1 MKRSVAVALGAAV
14 LLSSGTAA
22 ASERVVYLEEFDH
35 LAERTELFNDGA
47 GVVEWRPGCLMLNW
61 MGKTAGDFHK
71 RWFKVETPP
80 REREWSFTFRFRIRA
95 WMPGDSL
102 GVRFHFGDGSETR
115 TAVIRERGSFFRE
128 GTGPSYQ
135 VTEGAPGFLFGRGEA
150 SYGVWNRGAVTVS
163 DGRATLWILRGGR
176 MVSESTCD
184 FPADKPLVGWNLV
197 ATEDDS
203 GFSFSRVMIADG
215 VSRPYERGDLE
226 ELLSEVRPD
235 DVPVWDASFGTQLV
249 AKAETPLDFSRG
261 RAVIRFRGPF
271 AAGRKGGTK
280 AVGCAF
286 EFRAGTNRPERIA
299 FGAGDNSGVL
309 RYGRYQL
316 KDNEFRTDGVPFT
329 ISNAVLTT
337 ACASPRGVKIGL
349 PPAIG
354 HWAGFETAEQTVI
367 AAAADRFPKIGD
379 LSWELAVEPS
389 GTNRYLFLLNGQVM
403 RGYQSKS
410 PLESVRFTGSELVEA
425 RLGTGAA
432 QSAHVWRL
440 PLEKEFRLARCR
452 ENLGSFAFECSRYLS
467 RDGLD
472 GLKSSC
478 LFDVPRRQWARAKG
492 VFRVDPDAP
501 PSYVPVVT
509 ARLTH
514 FHGNGGRS
522 LAMCQQTVD
531 VSKPD
536 PRVVKKG
543 DLYEVTFDFDIAS
556 IMDLTSMTDGLSR
569 VELPKLHF
577 EFTGPLWEKS
587 CYYIDPWRSPA
598 DELRSSLVVVSG
610 RLEESPAF
618 FRVRPERPYSLY
630 YPSET
635 PQVKVD
641 LAPSGAPGAAGA
653 LKLETEVTGEG
664 GRVVQRAAYGA
675 GSRTLSF
682 PKDTGYGH
690 YTVRYRVTDE
700 SGAVL
705 QRYETSYGLL
715 PPNTREGGYD
725 TPWYSWNFR
734 GAHGTAAKFEEWV
747 PAYDYLG
754 IHRTLLDVRDPKQW
768 ETNALMKAH
777 RFTLAEF
784 PFISV
789 SIEKGAREKALERMR
804 KLVEAFPHCKQ
815 ALVYHESCQAPFPK
829 EIYGVKTVWTERE
842 KIRFASD
849 KFIRDRAERTARCW
863 REVDPSVRLI
873 YGNSRESIGLHAQ
886 IMRGGLPKDLAD
898 AWGEES
904 FGYTHPPEEST
915 ALYPWCTR
923 RIATILGYPTTQDCP
938 WEWKCRTERYERSNR
953 GAAAVDLRDAL
964 IGLALGYRTIPVGCG
979 TEIANSYAD
988 TIWCGGTFTRWPMA
1002 YPREGALATATL
1014 TLVLD
1019 KATYSRQLE
1028 TGSLTAYA
1036 LEFKGKDG
1044 RWIYALWTA
1053 RGETVATLPKGEY
1066 EVISMTGARSASD
1079 GAAVAV
1085 SDEPVWV
1092 RCAKPVGRVTVR
1104 PWRTFA
1110 AEVAGARE
1118 GKVVATLDA
1127 AEKVTLDARE
1137 DVRLDKGYANTPH
1150 RPGRFAVRTVT
1161 DGEKGAAVE
1170 LEHLS
1175 QEACPEIMSEYV
1187 KLRLREP
1194 AVVAEPFDTI
1204 GVWVKGN
1211 SSWGRVSFEIVD
1223 AEGEKWY
1230 SSGSGGNEEEGDLYD
1245 WPAKAAFNYDGWH
1258 FLQLP
1263 FTPQSPVTLNGPCG
1277 GCWVWTRDASGNGR
1291 VDWPVKV
1298 TAVGVTQRGRTLD
1311 LIEMKPSDPRLRFG
1325 AIQVK

>member
-1 MKRSVAVALGAAV
+1 MKQSATICALGAAV
-14 LLSSGTAA
+14 LLSSGAA
-22 ASERVVYLEEFDH
+22 AVSERVVYLEEFDH
-35 LAERTELFNDGA
+35 LAERTELFNEGA

-61 MGKTAGDFHK
+61 RAKTTGGFHK

-80 REREWSFTFRFRIRA
+80 RERDWSFTFRFRLWR
-95 WMPGDSL
+95 WMDGTSF
-102 GVRFHFGDGSETR
+102 GIRFHFGDGTETR
-115 TAVIRERGSFFRE
+115 MAVIREAGSSFEGGKSMLPPPRE
-128 GTGPSYQ
+128 GD
-135 VTEGAPGFLFGRGEA
+135 PGFLFGRGEA
-150 SYGVWNRGAVTVS
+150 ACGIWNRGAVTVS
-163 DGRATLWILRGGR
+163 DGRATLWLLRGGKLAP
-176 MVSESTCD
+176 EATCD
-184 FPADKPLVGWNLV
+184 FPKGKPLVGWNLV
-197 ATEDDS
+197 ATEADACFGID
-203 GFSFSRVMIADG
+203 RVAIADG
-215 VSRPYERGDLE
+215 VARPYERGDIE
-226 ELLSEVRPD
+226 ELLAEVRPD
-235 DVPVWDASFGTQLV
+235 DVVAWDPTFGTALEKKV
-249 AKAETPLDFSRG
+249 DTPFDCTSG
-261 RAVIRFRGPF
+261 RRVIRFRAPF
-271 AAGRKGGTK
+271 AAGRKGGAK

-286 EFRAGTNRPERIA
+286 EFKAGTNRPERIA
-299 FGAGDNSGVL
+299 FGASDIRGEPAFARFHDG
-309 RYGRYQL
+309 
-316 KDNEFRTDGVPFT
+316 EFDATAVPVVA
-329 ISNAVLTT
+329 SNVTLTVNGYH
-337 ACASPRGVKIGL
+337 RGVRIL
-349 PPAIG
+349 PSFS
-354 HWAGFETAEQTVI
+354 HWGGFETAELTEV
-367 AAAADRFPKIGD
+367 AAARDRFPKPAD
-379 LSWELAVEPS
+379 TTWELALEPS
-389 GTNRYLFLLNGQVM
+389 GTNRYRVLINNQMLREYRFA
-403 RGYQSKS
+403 S
-410 PLESVRFTGSELVEA
+410 PLTSVRFTGGEGAEA
-425 RLGTGAA
+425 RLGEGRA
-432 QSAHVWRL
+432 QPAHAWEL
-440 PLEKEFRLARCR
+440 PVVAGGFRLDRCR

-467 RDGLD
+467 RDAFD
-472 GLKSSC
+472 GLRSSC
-478 LFDVPRRQWARAKG
+478 LFNVPRRQWARAKG
-492 VFRVDPDAP
+492 VFRIDPTAP

-514 FHGNGGRS
+514 FASNGGRS
-522 LAMCQQTVD
+522 LAMCQETID
-531 VSKPD
+531 LSKKD
-536 PRVVKKG
+536 PRVVRKG

-556 IMDLTSMTDGLSR
+556 IMDLTSMKEGYTYTELSY
-569 VELPKLHF
+569 LHF

-598 DELRSSLVVVSG
+598 NELRSNLIVVSG

-618 FRVRPERPYSLY
+618 FRVMPERPYSLY
-630 YPSET
+630 YPGET
-635 PQVKVD
+635 PQAKVD
-641 LAPSGAPGAAGA
+641 LAPSGAPGAKGA
-653 LKLETEVTGEG
+653 LKLETEVVGEG
-664 GRVVQRAAYGA
+664 GRVVQRVAYGA

-705 QRYETSYGLL
+705 QRYESSYGLL
-715 PPNTREGGYD
+715 PPNTREGGYE
-725 TPWYSWNFR
+725 TPWYSWNFK
-734 GAHGTAAKFEEWV
+734 GAHGTPRKLEEWA
-747 PAYDYLG
+747 PAYHYLG
-754 IHRTLLDVRDPKQW
+754 VKRTLLDANVPSQW
-768 ETNALMKAH
+768 ETNELMRAH
-777 RFTLAEF
+777 GFTHAEF
-784 PFISV
+784 PFIRV
-789 SIEKGAREKALERMR
+789 PKDKAGREKAIAKMR
-804 KLVEAFPHCKQ
+804 RLVEAFPHCKQ
-815 ALVYHESCQAPFPK
+815 ALVYHESCQAPFPR
-829 EIYGVKTVWTERE
+829 EIYGEKTVWTERDKE
-842 KIRFASD
+842 RFAND
-849 KFIRDRAERTARCW
+849 TFIRETAERTARAW
-863 REVDPSVRLI
+863 REVDPTVRLI

-886 IMRGGLPKDLAD
+886 LMRGGLPKELAD

-1002 YPREGALATATL
+1002 YPREEALVTATL
-1014 TLVLD
+1014 TDVLD
-1019 KATYSRQLE
+1019 GATYSRQLE

-1036 LEFKGKDG
+1036 LEFAAKGG
-1044 RWIYALWTA
+1044 RRVYALWTA
-1053 RGETVATLPKGEY
+1053 RGATVATLPKGEY

-1079 GAAVAV
+1079 GAAVAI

-1092 RCAKPVGRVTVR
+1092 RCTKPIDRVTVR
-1104 PWRTFA
+1104 LSRTF
-1110 AEVAGARE
+1110 EVEVVGARD

-1127 AEKVTLDARE
+1127 AEKVTLDARK

-1150 RPGRFAVRTVT
+1150 RPGRFAVRTVK
-1161 DGEKGAAVE
+1161 DEERGAALE

-1187 KLRLREP
+1187 VMRLKEP
-1194 AVVAEPFDTI
+1194 AAVAEPFDTI

-1223 AEGEKWY
+1223 AEGERWY

-1277 GCWVWTRDASGNGR
+1277 GCWVWTRDASGNGK